1 MKNSKIIIAII
12 IAAAV
17 GLGAGYLLFGRTA
30 EQHAHGNAGTGEG
43 PAGEVIYTCSMH
55 PQIRQDEPGLCPI
68 CEMKLVPL
76 AEHSASSGPLT
87 LEMTLEAIRLANI
100 QTTTIGE
107 KGRAA
112 RTITLNGKISA
123 DERRVASQ
131 VAHVP
136 GRIEKL
142 FATFTGERI
151 QPGQRLAEI
160 YSPELVTAQQELL
173 EALRFQDV
181 NPRLVDAAR
190 EKLRRWKVPPQMIE
204 EIEKTGQV
212 KENATVYADAG
223 GVIRKRMVSVGD
235 YVKEGEA
242 LFALADLDRLWV
254 LFDAYEEDLAHIET
268 GDIVEFSTPVLPG
281 RQFTT
286 RITYIDPVIDPAS
299 RTAALRA
306 EISNTAGLLKP
317 EMFVRGVVNAGER
330 KGQQL
335 LVPRSAV
342 LWTGPRSVV
351 YVKVP
356 NTNVPAFEYR
366 EVALGDALGD
376 NYLVREG
383 LAPGEEVVTNG
394 TFAIDAAAQL
404 NNQASMMNRQVVV
417 KGLAPPP
424 APDFRAEAPAAFRQ
438 QLENLSIE
446 YLKLKDALVA
456 SDTPAAAR
464 AGEGFMKGLGQVNM
478 ELLQG
483 QAHHFWMDQLNAMRT
498 HAGKISQADN
508 IGEQRKQFDF
518 LSGLLIETIRAF
530 GMEGAQLYV
539 QHCPMAFDDRGADWI
554 SDERQ
559 ILNPYFGD
567 KMLKCGVVKDSFF
580 ALNKEM

>member
-204 EIEKTGQV
+204 
-212 KENATVYADAG
+212 
-223 GVIRKRMVSVGD
+223 
-235 YVKEGEA
+235 
-242 LFALADLDRLWV
+242 
-254 LFDAYEEDLAHIET
+254 
-268 GDIVEFSTPVLPG
+268 
-281 RQFTT
+281 
-286 RITYIDPVIDPAS
+286 
-299 RTAALRA
+299 
-306 EISNTAGLLKP
+306 
-317 EMFVRGVVNAGER
+317 
-330 KGQQL
+330 
-335 LVPRSAV
+335 
-342 LWTGPRSVV
+342 
-351 YVKVP
+351 
-356 NTNVPAFEYR
+356 
-366 EVALGDALGD
+366 
-376 NYLVREG
+376 
-383 LAPGEEVVTNG
+383 
-394 TFAIDAAAQL
+394 
-404 NNQASMMNRQVVV
+404 
-417 KGLAPPP
+417 
-424 APDFRAEAPAAFRQ
+424 
-438 QLENLSIE
+438 
-446 YLKLKDALVA
+446 
-456 SDTPAAAR
+456 
-464 AGEGFMKGLGQVNM
+464 
-478 ELLQG
+478 
-483 QAHHFWMDQLNAMRT
+483 
-498 HAGKISQADN
+498 
-508 IGEQRKQFDF
+508 
-518 LSGLLIETIRAF
+518 
-530 GMEGAQLYV
+530 
-539 QHCPMAFDDRGADWI
+539 
-554 SDERQ
+554 
-559 ILNPYFGD
+559 
-567 KMLKCGVVKDSFF
+567 
-580 ALNKEM
+580 